1 MIQNIIFLKKLN
13 KEIKIK
19 NAVITVPAY
28 FNQKQREATIQAA
41 EIIGLGI
48 KRMINEPTAAS
59 LAYGIN
65 SSENDKK
72 LITVLDFG
80 GGTLDLTLLQFIK
93 NENGIYYD
101 IKFSYGNTHFGGEDF
116 DNILMNKCLKSIGK
130 EGIEINTKLQCNVRL
145 KRACEMAKIKL
156 STCEFTSIH
165 LEEFDKKANIN
176 FRLTRKQFENYCKP
190 IFDKFENI
198 LLIFL
203 ESSGYNNKDISEVIL
218 IGGSTLIPKVEE
230 ITRNIFEFSQIK
242 KNLDPKEAV
251 AKGAAIQAA
260 MLSNLSS
267 VERMSLLDVTNL
279 SLGINELG
287 NKMSKIIK
295 RSTPIPEETS
305 EIYKTVEDNQEEALI
320 EVFEGEDEST
330 KNNLLLDKFYIKN
343 LPLKEKGEVKIKVNF
358 SIDNNSIL
366 KVTAYDLQK
375 ENHFEKLEI
384 SRPKGL
390 RDKIEELKEENEKI
404 EIIDIEEYN
413 NFKDSIL
420 TLEEEILQK
429 KEKEEMKKI
438 NSKII
443 NKFGEFIEKV
453 KEKISKEKLVIS
465 YIKYYFYKVM
475 KYMENNEEDEAIS
488 NFYNLFK
495 IILEEIQFSNTNLLF
510 EIIEIFVDDK
520 YLYPE
525 CIIQLLENYF
535 DKISNEFYNINIL
548 LNKEPNNYEQALKKL
563 KELDDKIIF
572 LQRFYNNIQDKERNS
587 SLTSIKKSI
596 NELYLKI
603 GVKKTIIGNGQNPI
617 DITNKKEKSKLE
629 ELIVIYK
636 QCQSNNLTD
645 LEELENIVNQSENN
659 ISYEV
664 FKANNF
670 IENFER
676 MKDNDMFKFLF
687 IFQKYDI
694 TEYTA
699 DDLVGQITNINERE
713 NLILELCKKYQKYN
727 DTEAKG
733 KTKEAITK
741 IQAYLNRLKKK
752 CEDKNKPLFSN

>member
-1 MIQNIIFLKKLN
+1 MQKYNINTKRFFGRNINDEEIKKIEPDLPFDIKQDDELNHLKININFNKSENKPKEYYPEQISALILKKLINDSEYYLSKKLN

-41 EIIGLGI
+41 EIIGLVV

-156 STCEFTSIH
+156 STCEFTSIT
-165 LEEFDKKANIN
+165 LEEYDKNANIN

-198 LLIFL
+198 LLTFL

-230 ITRNIFEFSQIK
+230 ITRNIFKFSKIK

-267 VERMSLLDVTNL
+267 VKRMSLLDVTNL

-287 NKMSKIIK
+287 NKMWKIIK

-330 KNNLLLDKFYIKN
+330 KNNLLLDKFYIRN

-384 SRPKGL
+384 NRPKGL

-413 NFKDSIL
+413 DFKDSIL

-548 LNKEPNNYEQALKKL
+548 LNKGPKNYEQALKKL
-563 KELDDKIIF
+563 KELDDKIF
-572 LQRFYNNIQDKERNS
+572 F
-587 SLTSIKKSI
+587 
-596 NELYLKI
+596 
-603 GVKKTIIGNGQNPI
+603 
-617 DITNKKEKSKLE
+617 
-629 ELIVIYK
+629 
-636 QCQSNNLTD
+636 
-645 LEELENIVNQSENN
+645 
-659 ISYEV
+659 
-664 FKANNF
+664 F
-670 IENFER
+670 
-676 MKDNDMFKFLF
+676 
-687 IFQKYDI
+687 
-694 TEYTA
+694 
-699 DDLVGQITNINERE
+699 
-713 NLILELCKKYQKYN
+713 
-727 DTEAKG
+727 
-733 KTKEAITK
+733 TK
-741 IQAYLNRLKKK
+741 IL
-752 CEDKNKPLFSN
+752 